1 MKNFIPLLFDLKMN
15 ESEWV
20 AVLPS
25 KEEKRELQRKI
36 QKIINELEKFVS
48 ETGVKAKIVPV
59 GSTAKDTFLKGSSDI
74 DIFIVSDSYQDLFN
88 LVKYFKPSGKVKR
101 GELLIWNYRDGT
113 YDVDLVFVPPKHP
126 RIETLKHTE
135 FYNKHLTDKMR
146 DEVRKAKA
154 FFRSHGVYKA
164 EIGGITGV
172 AIEEL
177 IRQKK
182 TFENL
187 CRYIASHDL
196 EDVWLQDPTTTRP
209 RNLLASIN
217 KTRWKQAQEACRK
230 YLKTGEV
237 DLKPFSEED
246 FRWRY
251 NDWTIVKCER
261 KYDTA
266 TDYHTA
272 LSLCNKAGNQTKS
285 REYDITFFCDSYVE
299 NHILIALRTEPSE
312 LSKYKEVCIP
322 EKLTEAIEHFKRT
335 HPEAKTYRKDGQVC
349 ALIKRSITNP
359 EKYMTEQL
367 IERMQK
373 RGYECIVEK

>member
-1 MKNFIPLLFDLKMN
+1 MKHFIPLLFNLKMDAWSSIIP
-15 ESEWV
+15 SE
-20 AVLPS
+20 
-25 KEEKRELQRKI
+25 EEKRDLQRKI
-36 QKIINELEKFVS
+36 QKIIDELEKFVS
-48 ETGVKAKIVPV
+48 DAGAEAKIVPV

-74 DIFIVSDSYQDLFN
+74 DIFIVSDRYQDLFN
-88 LVKYFKPSGKVKR
+88 LIKYFKPSGKIKR

-135 FYNKHLTDKMR
+135 FYNKHLTDKMK
-146 DEVRKAKA
+146 DEVRKAKV

-196 EDVWLQDPTTTRP
+196 EDIWLQDPTTTRP
-209 RNLLASIN
+209 RNLLASVTEI
-217 KTRWKQAQEACRK
+217 RWKQAQEACQE
-230 YLKTGEV
+230 YLKTGKMK
-237 DLKPFSEED
+237 LKPFSEED
-246 FRWRY
+246 FRQRY
-251 NDWTIVKCER
+251 RDWTIVKCER

-272 LSLCNKAGNQTKS
+272 LSLCKKAGNQTKS
-285 REYDITFFCDSYVE
+285 LEHDITFLCDSYVE
-299 NHILIALRTEPSE
+299 NHILIALKTNPEKLP
-312 LSKYKEVCIP
+312 KYKEVCIP
-322 EKLTEAIEHFKRT
+322 EKLTEAIKRFKQQ
-335 HPEAKTYRKDGQVC
+335 HPEAKTYKKNGQIC
-349 ALIKRSITNP
+349 ALIKRNMTSP

-367 IERMQK
+367 IERMRK